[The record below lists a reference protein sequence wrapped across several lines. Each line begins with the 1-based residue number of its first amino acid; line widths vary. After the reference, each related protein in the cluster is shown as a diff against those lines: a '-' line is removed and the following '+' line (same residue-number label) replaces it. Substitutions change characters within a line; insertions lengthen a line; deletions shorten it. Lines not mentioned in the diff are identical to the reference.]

1 MTDPLITRWRA
12 AFSDAVQR
20 QEDAERLKQ
29 AATQGRLADW
39 TAALTSC
46 VVATC
51 REMGWVASAI
61 GHKASLLPVDQSE
74 YLAVDVMAFG
84 DGAKRWRFPLAV
96 AELENSQSPDRIAY
110 SLWKVLSVRADL
122 RIVFCYRRKPE
133 DGPALVRFLESEV
146 VLISAK
152 NYANGLRWVY
162 LDVGKFGG
170 LAETM
175 DEAIRYPI
183 VTAHDGSETAP
194 CVLAGPTCDSADVM
208 YEKTPYPLPLS
219 LTIGDEVLIE
229 GTGAYTTTYSAVA
242 FNGFEPLR
250 SYVI

>member
-146 VLISAK
+146 VQAM
-152 NYANGLRWVY
+152 
-162 LDVGKFGG
+162 
-170 LAETM
+170 E
-175 DEAIRYPI
+175 
-183 VTAHDGSETAP
+183 
-194 CVLAGPTCDSADVM
+194 LAGRVCLEGETVVVVGSTNEADYFPYGFFRWWQLDS
-208 YEKTPYPLPLS
+208 
-219 LTIGDEVLIE
+219 
-229 GTGAYTTTYSAVA
+229 GTGRFS
-242 FNGFEPLR
+242 L
-250 SYVI
+250 IC